1 MSLHKNDF
9 NIDLFDLIMR
19 LARIRAISQ
28 NRKELTFDDYARIR
42 DLEQIRLKR
51 LNAIKTNK

>member
-1 MSLHKNDF
+1 
-9 NIDLFDLIMR
+9 MR